1 MGLAN
6 RRWGKRKMTNREWI
20 NQMSDEDLT
29 DVQIFFI
36 GIPHCITHH
45 YADCKLQ
52 RLKEEHNEGEEN
64 DQTRTTDKRNEKGN

>member
-1 MGLAN
+1 
-6 RRWGKRKMTNREWI
+6 
-20 NQMSDEDLT
+20 MSDEDLT